1 MKETTVINKISKLIE
16 EIDYKTAYIEIQT
29 NKDKFTLEKE
39 RQKQIIGFTPKNKER
54 SNLI

>member
-1 MKETTVINKISKLIE
+1 MKETTVINKTIKLIE

-29 NKDKFTLEKE
+29 NKDKFILEKE